1 MTSTALDKA
10 HAAMQAAPED
20 AQARLK
26 FFERFADNELF
37 LLLETEA
44 EGDQITPRVF
54 PLEDGPVVL
63 VFDREARLAAFAEGP
78 APYVG
83 LSGRVLAGML
93 AGQGMGVGLN
103 LEVAPS
109 AMLLPPDAMAWLADM
124 VASRPTEASAVP
136 ARIDPPGG
144 LPEILL
150 EALDAKLATARGLAS
165 GAWLAAVTYE
175 GGARGHLLAFID
187 AIPGSESALAAAVGE
202 TLVFSGL
209 EAGALDVSF
218 FIDGTPVAER
228 LARVGLRF
236 DLPELTAPAQPSAP
250 GTDPDRPPL
259 LR

>member
-93 AGQGMGVGLN
+93 AEQGMGVGLN

-124 VASRPTEASAVP
+124 VASRPTE
-136 ARIDPPGG
+136 
-144 LPEILL
+144 
-150 EALDAKLATARGLAS
+150 AS

-202 TLVFSGL
+202 ALVFSGL

>member
-93 AGQGMGVGLN
+93 AGQGMGCL
-103 LEVAPS
+103 LYTSPS
-109 AMLLPPDAMAWLADM
+109 PRDKRQ
-124 VASRPTEASAVP
+124 SRMPSSA
-136 ARIDPPGG
+136 
-144 LPEILL
+144 
-150 EALDAKLATARGLAS
+150 
-165 GAWLAAVTYE
+165 
-175 GGARGHLLAFID
+175 
-187 AIPGSESALAAAVGE
+187 
-202 TLVFSGL
+202 
-209 EAGALDVSF
+209 
-218 FIDGTPVAER
+218 
-228 LARVGLRF
+228 
-236 DLPELTAPAQPSAP
+236 
-250 GTDPDRPPL
+250 
-259 LR
+259 